1 MIKYEERVME
11 NGLESRL
18 NKLKTDFARMCRTVE
33 GMLAAVNA
41 LLVSP
46 DKTAAA
52 DIVARDRL
60 VDEAEADIENGCMRL
75 LLRNQPF
82 ARDFREISCMLKAI
96 TDVERIGDQ
105 SADIAGLTLSFDK
118 GVKESS
124 LPKMG
129 ALALVMVRDAVNSL
143 INEDVELAL
152 KTQALDDGMDELFD
166 VACAEIVDEI
176 KQNPAFAGEA
186 TELLM
191 IAKYYERIGD
201 HAVNIC
207 EWAEFGNTGVRNKHQ

>member
-1 MIKYEERVME
+1 MIQYEERVME

-18 NKLKTDFARMCRTVE
+18 NTLKTDFARMCRTVE
-33 GMLAAVNA
+33 GMLAAVNV
-41 LLVSP
+41 LLVRP

-52 DIVARDRL
+52 DIVARDKM

-105 SADIAGLTLSFDK
+105 SADIAGLTLSFET
-118 GVKESS
+118 GVKEVS

-129 ALALVMVRDAVNSL
+129 ALALVMVKDAVNSL

-152 KTQALDDGMDELFD
+152 KTQALDDEMDELFD

-186 TELLM
+186 AELLM

-207 EWAEFGNTGVRNKHQ
+207 EWAEFGNTGVHNKHQ

>member
-1 MIKYEERVME
+1 ME

-18 NKLKTDFARMCRTVE
+18 NKLKTDFAKMCRTVE
-33 GMLAAVNA
+33 GMLAAVNV
-41 LLVSP
+41 LMIKP
-46 DKTAAA
+46 DRVAAT
-52 DIVARDRL
+52 DIVGRDKL

-105 SADIAGLTLSFDK
+105 AADIAGLTLSFDT
-118 GVKESS
+118 GVKEVS

-129 ALALVMVRDAVNSL
+129 TLALAMVKDAVNSL
-143 INEDVELAL
+143 INEDVALAE
-152 KTQALDDGMDELFD
+152 KTQALDDEMDGLFD
-166 VACAEIVDEI
+166 LACAEIVEEI

-186 TELLM
+186 AELLM

-207 EWAEFGNTGVRNKHQ
+207 EWAEFGNTGVHNKH

>member
-186 TELLM
+186 AELLM

>member
-1 MIKYEERVME
+1 ME

-18 NKLKTDFARMCRTVE
+18 NTLKTDFARMCRTVE
-33 GMLAAVNA
+33 GMLAAVNV
-41 LLVSP
+41 LLVRP

-52 DIVARDRL
+52 DIVARDKM

-105 SADIAGLTLSFDK
+105 SADIAGLTLSFET
-118 GVKESS
+118 GVKEVS

-129 ALALVMVRDAVNSL
+129 ALALVMVKDAVNSL

-152 KTQALDDGMDELFD
+152 KTQALDDEMDELFD

-186 TELLM
+186 AELLM

-207 EWAEFGNTGVRNKHQ
+207 EWAEFGNTGVHNKHQ

>member
-1 MIKYEERVME
+1 ME

-33 GMLAAVNA
+33 GMLAAVNV
-41 LLVSP
+41 LLVRP

-52 DIVARDRL
+52 DIVARDKM

-105 SADIAGLTLSFDK
+105 SADIAGLTLSFET
-118 GVKESS
+118 GVKEVS

-129 ALALVMVRDAVNSL
+129 ALALVMVKDAVNSL

-152 KTQALDDGMDELFD
+152 KTQALDDEMDELFD
-166 VACAEIVDEI
+166 VTCAEIVDEI

-186 TELLM
+186 AELLM

-207 EWAEFGNTGVRNKHQ
+207 EWAEFGNTGVHNKHQ

>member
-1 MIKYEERVME
+1 MIQYEERVME

-33 GMLAAVNA
+33 GMLAAVNV
-41 LLVSP
+41 LLVRP

-52 DIVARDRL
+52 DIVARDKM

-105 SADIAGLTLSFDK
+105 SADIAGLTLSFET
-118 GVKESS
+118 GVKEVS

-129 ALALVMVRDAVNSL
+129 ALALVMVKDAVNSL

-152 KTQALDDGMDELFD
+152 KTQALDDEMDELFD

-186 TELLM
+186 AELLM

-207 EWAEFGNTGVRNKHQ
+207 EWAEFGNTGVHNKHQ

>member
-1 MIKYEERVME
+1 MIQYEERVME

-33 GMLAAVNA
+33 GMLAAVNV
-41 LLVSP
+41 LLVRP

-52 DIVARDRL
+52 DIVARDKM

-105 SADIAGLTLSFDK
+105 SADIAGLTLSFET
-118 GVKESS
+118 GVKEVS

-129 ALALVMVRDAVNSL
+129 ALALVMVKDAVNSL

-152 KTQALDDGMDELFD
+152 KTQALDDEMDGLFD

-186 TELLM
+186 AELLM

-207 EWAEFGNTGVRNKHQ
+207 EWAEFGNTGVHNKHQ

>member
-1 MIKYEERVME
+1 ME

-33 GMLAAVNA
+33 GMLAAVNV
-41 LLVSP
+41 LLVRP

-52 DIVARDRL
+52 DIVARDKM

-105 SADIAGLTLSFDK
+105 SADIAGLTLSFET
-118 GVKESS
+118 GVKEVS

-129 ALALVMVRDAVNSL
+129 ALALVMVKDAVNSL

-152 KTQALDDGMDELFD
+152 KTQALDDQMDELFD

-186 TELLM
+186 AELLM

-207 EWAEFGNTGVRNKHQ
+207 EWAEFGNTGVHNKHQ